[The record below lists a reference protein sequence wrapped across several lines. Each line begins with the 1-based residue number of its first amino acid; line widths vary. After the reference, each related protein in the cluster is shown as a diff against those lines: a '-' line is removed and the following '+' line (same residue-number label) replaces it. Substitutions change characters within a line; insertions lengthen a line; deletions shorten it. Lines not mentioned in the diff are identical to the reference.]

1 MPGDFSI
8 GKSPLFL
15 QVTEHVFVLT
25 AKENCR
31 MQILISIDDTD
42 NLDSPGTGALAS
54 QIANDLEGNGWGR
67 CGFITRHQM
76 LVHPDIPY
84 TSHNSAM
91 CFPAEIGEDCLEKVI
106 GYSADFLVRE
116 SAAGSDPGLCVVV
129 IDSLAES
136 GELIRFGQS
145 AKVSVLTKEA
155 AYELAR
161 RTGTHLSEHGGTG
174 HGVIGALAGA
184 GLRLS
189 GNDGRLKG
197 QLRFAE
203 HESIVSVAALCARDD
218 VDVVRAMDG
227 NSVANH
233 DMVRLGDKV
242 KTVLLDGQSVLLV
255 VAADGAADG
264 ARWQTCS
271 RQMLKRH

>member
-1 MPGDFSI
+1 M
-8 GKSPLFL
+8 
-15 QVTEHVFVLT
+15 H
-25 AKENCR
+25 
-31 MQILISIDDTD
+31 ILISIDDTD

-54 QIANDLEGNGWGR
+54 RIAADLEGNGWGKS
-67 CGFITRHQM
+67 GFVTRHQL

-91 CFPAEIGEDCLEKVI
+91 CFPAEIREECLEEVT
-106 GYSADFLVRE
+106 GYCADFLVRE
-116 SAAGSDPGLCVVV
+116 SAPGSDPGLCVVV
-129 IDSLAES
+129 VDRLAES
-136 GELIRFGQS
+136 DELIRFGRS
-145 AKVSVLTKEA
+145 AKVAVLTKEA

-161 RTGTHLSEHGGTG
+161 RSGTHLSEHGGTG

-184 GLRLS
+184 GLRLG

-197 QLRFAE
+197 QLDFAG
-203 HESIVSVAALCARDD
+203 HERIVSAAALRARMDVDD
-218 VDVVRAMDG
+218 VRTLDG
-227 NSVANH
+227 GAVANP

-242 KTVLLDGQSVLLV
+242 KTVLLDGLSVLLV

-271 RQMLKRH
+271 RQLLKKH